1 MVRGVAQRW
10 YLTIY
15 GVPLTWANH
24 TVPPI
29 AHLALVLPEAVHRM
43 SEAG

>member
-15 GVPLTWANH
+15 GMPLTWANN
-24 TVPPI
+24 TVSPI
-29 AHLALVLPEAVHRM
+29 AHLALVLPEAVYSM